1 MSYSNPIRK
10 FGRTKNKREALL
22 NSLMLSL
29 VNQEKIKTTEAKA
42 KEIRPLVE
50 KMITKGKK
58 NTLASRRI
66 IISRLKSEK
75 GADKILKILAP
86 KYTDRNG
93 GYTRITKIG
102 NRKSDASP
110 MAYIEFV

>member
-75 GADKILKILAP
+75 GADK
-86 KYTDRNG
+86 
-93 GYTRITKIG
+93 
-102 NRKSDASP
+102 
-110 MAYIEFV
+110 